1 MSPSAAALS
10 YSPGYSK
17 RRFLMN
23 PVTIHLPDDLYQWA
37 EEQAAERGEN
47 IEMLMQQALREYLEE
62 LEDEQDAQAIRETK
76 EALARGEDQLLD
88 WEEVKANLGISD

>member
-1 MSPSAAALS
+1 
-10 YSPGYSK
+10 
-17 RRFLMN
+17 MN